1 MPKPLHF
8 KILREKSVIELI
20 TSKNLLNPEP
30 LICFMINEV
39 IQSTINLL
47 IGSVSYTST
56 LSIYLFIQDISKCM
70 HEIHRHLFSII
81 QGSSPFVFFYQITF
95 KLETYILV

>member
-56 LSIYLFIQDISKCM
+56 LSIYLFIQDVSKGMKSFNLDTCFPLRM
-70 HEIHRHLFSII
+70 
-81 QGSSPFVFFYQITF
+81 QDSSPFVFYQIT
-95 KLETYILV
+95 